1 MLHKQEVSQEGG
13 QGVKDRG
20 VISWDEGSHRSANLE
35 GKIVNSVR
43 EVLNCQHAAGWAS
56 DI

>member
-20 VISWDEGSHRSANLE
+20 VISWDEGSHRRANLE